1 MIDGEQRSNR
11 RRSRANGCERWR
23 ESLLVI
29 SKHEPRS
36 QQIEDAFE
44 LGVIPREQRVRWRDG
59 RHGNA
64 DVHGAER
71 KQRVID
77 GIVREHRHRRRRRQ
91 AAREQ

>member
-44 LGVIPREQRVRWRDG
+44 LGVILESSEYAG
-59 RHGNA
+59 EM
-64 DVHGAER
+64 GAT
-71 KQRVID
+71 
-77 GIVREHRHRRRRRQ
+77 GMPTCM
-91 AAREQ
+91 APSASSA